1 MTTLATA
8 LHEIQAILQPYSE
21 TPRLD
26 AQVLLAHILG
36 KSRTWIVAH
45 PEYELDLD
53 QEELIKVA
61 LSRLIQDEALPYVL
75 GHWEFF
81 GLDFW
86 VSPQTL
92 IPRPETELLVE
103 HAIRWLQSNPEQ
115 RVAADIGT
123 GSGIIAISLAKNF
136 PNLRMI
142 ATDISLSALQIA
154 RKNALWHG
162 VESQISFVQTNLM
175 AGLDQ
180 SFDLICAN
188 LPYIPTSILQS
199 LPIYDREP
207 ILALDGGED
216 GLSII
221 RTLLRETTHYLYSGS
236 LLLLEIEASLG
247 KKSCQI
253 ANQYLPKAKIEL
265 KVDPAGRD
273 RLLAIQT

>member
-1 MTTLATA
+1 LTTLATN
-8 LHEIQAILQPYSE
+8 LNEIQAILQPHSE

-45 PEYELDLD
+45 PEYELNLD
-53 QEELIKVA
+53 QEELIQVA
-61 LSRLIQDEALPYVL
+61 LSRMIRNEALPYVL

-81 GLDFW
+81 GLDFS

-103 HAIRWLQSNPEQ
+103 HAIHWLQSNPKQ
-115 RVAADIGT
+115 CVAVDIGT
-123 GSGIIAISLAKNF
+123 GSGIIAICLAKTF

-162 VESQISFVQTNLM
+162 VESQISFVQTDLV

-221 RTLLRETTHYLYSGS
+221 RALLREVIHYLHSGS
-236 LLLLEIEASLG
+236 LLLLEIEAGLG
-247 KKSCQI
+247 KKSFQI

-265 KVDPAGRD
+265 KVDLAGRD